1 MLRAVTPE
9 VPPAIKPEARM
20 VAVIPAGT
28 RTGLNT
34 RNSGMEA
41 ANAMAV
47 LTRDRP
53 ASNKRNTAAVVA
65 KNAVK
70 TPLNV
75 GFGDRTL
82 LRFFLP
88 NNIFSGQIILL
99 VLSDGY
105 VVGFHELGQGIFMN
119 RERCDLRVR
128 HVLTPCVTMQ
138 VSVELYVTS
147 MPIFYFYLCFSTFV
161 GLPHFFGLYSFF
173 LLAFL

>member
-105 VVGFHELGQGIFMN
+105 VVGFHEL
-119 RERCDLRVR
+119 
-128 HVLTPCVTMQ
+128 
-138 VSVELYVTS
+138 
-147 MPIFYFYLCFSTFV
+147 
-161 GLPHFFGLYSFF
+161 
-173 LLAFL
+173 